1 MDHEEEYRKNL
12 NFVQSLGARAA
23 QGEKKQ
29 GMSRLDDFEFDDHGA
44 IDNASPARRRKEKQ
58 QEKRRGSGKRR
69 GPNGGTLRDDDSG
82 SEDDWK
88 PTTDSRTTRGDHR
101 AKESTEMMALKPTT
115 AKHKAPQRTSRHF
128 VSPQA
133 PPLALERATQEGG
146 GNKAGKAKEEA
157 IEIGSDSARP
167 ASRAPCLA
175 RARRD
180 AIVGD
185 GDAEPARKP
194 KPKAPPQLG
203 QHKIAKPATAAPGQ
217 RYKSGGQ
224 LRAPTGTGPGGR
236 RLDDGKVVHGS
247 GSGQVL
253 GGRPR
258 ARPYNG
264 TKPLPKKTPV
274 DSLRSHD
281 KGRRPDVCVEMRR
294 RRRRR
299 LATRRQF

>member
-1 MDHEEEYRKNL
+1 
-12 NFVQSLGARAA
+12 
-23 QGEKKQ
+23 
-29 GMSRLDDFEFDDHGA
+29 
-44 IDNASPARRRKEKQ
+44 
-58 QEKRRGSGKRR
+58 
-69 GPNGGTLRDDDSG
+69 
-82 SEDDWK
+82 
-88 PTTDSRTTRGDHR
+88 
-101 AKESTEMMALKPTT
+101 MMALKPTT

-128 VSPQA
+128 VSPQGA
-133 PPLALERATQEGG
+133 ALPLPLQRATQEGG
-146 GNKAGKAKEEA
+146 GKKAGKAKEEA

-185 GDAEPARKP
+185 GDDERAR

-217 RYKSGGQ
+217 QYMAGCQMPGPR
-224 LRAPTGTGPGGR
+224 GTGAGGR
-236 RLDDGKVVHGS
+236 RLDDGKVVYGS

-264 TKPLPKKTPV
+264 TKPLPKKTPERRA
-274 DSLRSHD
+274 SPPPSRSPPRC
-281 KGRRPDVCVEMRR
+281 RRTTASPRR
-294 RRRRR
+294 RSRRSTCTPCRR
-299 LATRRQF
+299 SR